1 MFYALE
7 LRLRLIIRRI
17 VFGALA
23 LIALIVSAVYFTRAG
38 LVALAELY
46 DPQTALLI
54 VGGIYLALALI
65 LLLMANRRKVPAP
78 PPPPATS
85 IASLLEAFL
94 AGRAAGTAAGR
105 RGGVTRVLNVA
116 ETPPVCRVKGFPELA
131 HRRAETHFEDEYYGF
146 FIEITD

>member
-7 LRLRLIIRRI
+7 LRLRLFIRRI

-105 RGGVTRVLNVA
+105 RG
-116 ETPPVCRVKGFPELA
+116 
-131 HRRAETHFEDEYYGF
+131 D
-146 FIEITD
+146 DDDD

>member
-94 AGRAAGTAAGR
+94 AGRAAGPAAAR
-105 RGGVTRVLNVA
+105 RPQTQNSDYRLTWTCQKKYIMCT
-116 ETPPVCRVKGFPELA
+116 EIDPFLA
-131 HRRAETHFEDEYYGF
+131 H
-146 FIEITD
+146 